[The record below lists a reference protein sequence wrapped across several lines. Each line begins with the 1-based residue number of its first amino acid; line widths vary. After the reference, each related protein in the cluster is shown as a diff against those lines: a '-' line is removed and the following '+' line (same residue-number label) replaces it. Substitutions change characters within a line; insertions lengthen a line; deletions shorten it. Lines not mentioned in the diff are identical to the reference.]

1 MIVTVCQ
8 QAATIQIIGK
18 GGERKP
24 MEMKNIKRLL
34 ALCLAVVMI
43 VASSMAVM
51 AADNK
56 SPGGGDVE
64 PDPVIVSRSSTVNGW
79 NGKTTVKY
87 TGKNSVQYQI
97 QYRASGKSGWV
108 TKTTTST
115 SYALTLKHN
124 GLYDIRVRAI
134 GKNGKKSAWSTMHY
148 RYVRAVK
155 PTYSTATTKTIRVKT
170 PKTSGVTGYAIYYST
185 SKNMSNAKKIL
196 VKKNYT
202 NKPISVVKG
211 KTYYIKVVP
220 YAVKNGK
227 TYWGASS
234 AVTAVKAK

>member
-1 MIVTVCQ
+1 
-8 QAATIQIIGK
+8 
-18 GGERKP
+18 
-24 MEMKNIKRLL
+24 MEMKNIRRLL

-43 VASSMAVM
+43 IASSMAVM

-56 SPGGGDVE
+56 SPGGGDVD
-64 PDPVIVSRSSTVNGW
+64 PDPVIVSRSSVVNGW

-87 TGKNSVQYQI
+87 TGKNAVQYQI
-97 QYRASGKSGWV
+97 QYKASKNSGWV
-108 TKTTTST
+108 TKYTTDS
-115 SYALTLKHN
+115 SIVLNLKHN

-134 GKNGKKSAWSTMHY
+134 GKNGKKSAWTTWNC
-148 RYVRAVK
+148 RYVKAVK

-185 SKNMSNAKKIL
+185 NKNMSNAKKIV

-220 YAVKNGK
+220 FVQKNGK
-227 TYWGASS
+227 TYWGAGSS
-234 AVTAVKAK
+234 VTAVKAK

>member
-1 MIVTVCQ
+1 MDSYSR
-8 QAATIQIIGK
+8 QAVAIEPIGK

-24 MEMKNIKRLL
+24 MEMKNIRRLL

-43 VASSMAVM
+43 IASSMAVM

-56 SPGGGDVE
+56 SPGGGDVD
-64 PDPVIVSRSSTVNGW
+64 PDPVITSRSSVVNGW
-79 NGKTTVKY
+79 NGKTTIKY
-87 TGKNSVQYQI
+87 TGKNAVKYQI
-97 QYRASGKSGWV
+97 QYKAAQNTGWV
-108 TKTTTST
+108 TRYTTDL

-134 GKNGKKSAWSTMHY
+134 GKNGKTSAWSTMQY
-148 RYVRAVK
+148 RYVKAVK

-185 SKNMSNAKKIL
+185 NKNMTNAKKIV

-220 YAVKNGK
+220 FVQKNGK
-227 TYWGASS
+227 TYWGAGSS
-234 AVTAVKAK
+234 VTAVKAK